1 MKKRIVVLLKNI
13 LNMPKRLVSHISLF
27 CILQEANIN
36 RKAAI
41 CSNVKFYRSKIGK
54 YSYIGNKSFVSDA
67 EIGNFT
73 SISTNCYIGG
83 ANHPIN
89 WVSTSPVFHEGRN
102 IMRKNFSHHEF
113 EPFKRTKIGNDV
125 WIGNGVM
132 IKAGLTIG
140 DGAIIGMGSVVTK
153 DVGPYEIWAGNP
165 AKMIRKRFDI
175 DKINKMLEIKWW
187 NWEDEE
193 IEKYAKTFND
203 IDEFERRN

>member
-1 MKKRIVVLLKNI
+1 
-13 LNMPKRLVSHISLF
+13 
-27 CILQEANIN
+27 
-36 RKAAI
+36 
-41 CSNVKFYRSKIGK
+41 
-54 YSYIGNKSFVSDA
+54 
-67 EIGNFT
+67 
-73 SISTNCYIGG
+73 
-83 ANHPIN
+83 
-89 WVSTSPVFHEGRN
+89 
-102 IMRKNFSHHEF
+102 
-113 EPFKRTKIGNDV
+113 
-125 WIGNGVM
+125 M